1 MKQNITLVR
10 KRQYSDLN
18 NFVFIRRQ
26 LPMHNLVSFN
36 NLRSWTEESDPVD
49 DYFECI
55 TMCDVN
61 DKSCHTECR
70 TLLE

>member
-1 MKQNITLVR
+1 
-10 KRQYSDLN
+10 
-18 NFVFIRRQ
+18 
-26 LPMHNLVSFN
+26 MHNLVSFN
-36 NLRSWTEESDPVD
+36 NLRSWTEENDPID

-55 TMCDVN
+55 TMCDTN